1 MPTIEFDPN
10 TGKRLT
16 AGQSVVF
23 GGRSYKQGS
32 TEVGGTALPLLPPE
46 DKSKLANTDNTISN
60 LGNFRTVLRSALNE
74 ATNLRA
80 QSSLKQ
86 LAPLSEG
93 APGGM
98 KFLADALKTMEIRPS
113 AETAFSDA
121 MEARKDEIAR
131 LREEGKAPEIIGS
144 AETGYYQWDKT
155 MRSWMPASGIGA
167 ARAGEGAISDDT
179 WLKLIKGKQVDVGDK
194 GLKGGQRDR
203 VLSLL
208 SDEIPDFTNPKWVKK
223 EYEEALAAGD
233 SPSVARADMLRAGV
247 PKKILDQIVPEPVRK
262 VSTTADIET
271 SAESIGEYFPESLL
285 ETFLAPGKAFVGAVG
300 KAQAAGEGFLKGLT
314 K

>member
-131 LREEGKAPEIIGS
+131 LREETKC
-144 AETGYYQWDKT
+144 TL
-155 MRSWMPASGIGA
+155 RA
-167 ARAGEGAISDDT
+167 AYHA
-179 WLKLIKGKQVDVGDK
+179 
-194 GLKGGQRDR
+194 
-203 VLSLL
+203 LSLREGIL
-208 SDEIPDFTNPKWVKK
+208 EFAI
-223 EYEEALAAGD
+223 EYIE
-233 SPSVARADMLRAGV
+233 RR
-247 PKKILDQIVPEPVRK
+247 
-262 VSTTADIET
+262 DI
-271 SAESIGEYFPESLL
+271 PESMSQERRYPRWSQYLH
-285 ETFLAPGKAFVGAVG
+285 EK
-300 KAQAAGEGFLKGLT
+300 KKYAAT